1 MYINKELID
10 PLIEPA
16 EDKLH
21 RIVKSC
27 FASIPGVGG
36 VAAEVFN
43 SIVESPMESR
53 KIQWMIE
60 VTDAINVHL
69 VDHEHSI
76 EKLVNNDVFITTLL
90 QASQSAV
97 RQHSLD
103 KREMLKN
110 AVVNSA
116 RDAELFEWKKT
127 IFMNMIER
135 FSVLHLVMLKVA
147 NQDRNWFM
155 DGFLKQKGRDK
166 GFKAILISEFPD
178 LQGNLKYASI
188 VWDELYREQLVIERE
203 FEQLGNANGDKKR
216 LTTAIAQEFLA
227 FVSTPPPNL

>member
-1 MYINKELID
+1 MKINKELID
-10 PLIEPA
+10 PQVEPV
-16 EDKLH
+16 EDKIH
-21 RIVKSC
+21 RIVKSSV
-27 FASIPGVGG
+27 ASIPGVGG

-60 VTDAINVHL
+60 VTDAINMHL
-69 VDHEHSI
+69 VEREHSI
-76 EKLVNNDVFITTLL
+76 EKLIHNDVFITTLL
-90 QASQSAV
+90 QASQSAL

-116 RDAELFEWKKT
+116 LDAELFEWKNA

-135 FSVLHLVMLKVA
+135 FSVLHMVMLKVA
-147 NQDRNWFM
+147 NQEKNWFM
-155 DGFLKQKGRDK
+155 DAFLKQKGRDK

-178 LQGNLKYASI
+178 LQGDLKYASI

-203 FEQLGNANGDKKR
+203 FDQLGSINGDKKR
-216 LTTAIAQEFLA
+216 LTTDIAQEFLA
-227 FVSTPPPNL
+227 FVSAPKQDA